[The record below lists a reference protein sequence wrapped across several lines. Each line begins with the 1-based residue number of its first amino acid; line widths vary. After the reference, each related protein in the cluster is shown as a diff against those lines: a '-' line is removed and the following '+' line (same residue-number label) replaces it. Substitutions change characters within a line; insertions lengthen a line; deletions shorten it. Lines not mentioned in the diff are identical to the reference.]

1 MHEGLLVV
9 QAKVQQGIRR
19 ALARLWATKIEDS
32 VAWRKLVCVGVHGL

>member
-1 MHEGLLVV
+1 MREGLLLV